1 MAAFNFPAT
10 VGQPTDGSFKYDT
23 GTGIIY
29 SWNGT
34 TWTVDAEEGGG
45 GASIEIGATPPAGA
59 DQGDLWWNTN
69 DGKLYVYY
77 VQADGRAQWVESTP
91 GDTFNGGV
99 VDNSITT
106 PERTVTTDFDL
117 STGPYWTAGAI
128 DIPNPTNAVSGM
140 AGTIRITAEPTSW
153 GSNFSTAPT
162 VSTLPS
168 IIPFYVESTTQ
179 IRLGK
184 AVGVA

>member
-10 VGQPTDGSFKYDT
+10 NGQPTDGSYKYDT
-23 GTGIIY
+23 GTGIVY

-34 TWTVDAEEGGG
+34 TWTVDAESPEG
-45 GASIEIGATPPAGA
+45 GASIEISPTPPAPA
-59 DQGDLWWNTN
+59 AEGDLWWNTN

-77 VQADGRAQWVESTP
+77 VQTDGRTQWVEATP
-91 GDTFNGGV
+91 SGTFNGGV
-99 VDNSITT
+99 IENSITT
-106 PERTVTTDFDL
+106 PERIVTTEFDL

-140 AGTIRITAEPTSW
+140 SGTIRITAEPTSW

-162 VSTLPS
+162 VTTLPS
-168 IIPFYVESTTQ
+168 IIPFFVESPTQ
-179 IRLGK
+179 IRLGN